1 MNLDGRVGLVTG
13 AASGIGR
20 AVAEALATEGAALLL
35 VDVDPRGARETLDR
49 IQARGGQARVHRADV
64 RRPEEVRAAVTA
76 AITAFGGLDIL
87 HSNVGIDYYR
97 PLDET
102 PEEDVD
108 LIVQTNLRSMILF
121 ARAAIPEMKRRG
133 GGSIVFTSSV
143 QALIGPPNSSLYAA
157 CKAALLGF
165 ARTLSLEVGPH
176 RIRVNCV
183 LPGTIDT
190 RMLQAALTAMNLE
203 QRGAFLEQIARA
215 NPLGRIGRPEEV
227 ARAVLFLLS
236 DDASYIT
243 GTGLLV
249 DGGYTAWKKF

>member
-1 MNLDGRVGLVTG
+1 MKLVGKVGLVTG
-13 AASGIGR
+13 AGSGIGR
-20 AVAEALATEGAALLL
+20 AVAEALAGEGAAVVLA
-35 VDVDPRGARETLDR
+35 DVDPRGARETLDR
-49 IQARGGQARVHRADV
+49 IQARGGQAKVQHTDV
-64 RRPEEVRAAVTA
+64 RRPEEIRAAVSA
-76 AITAFGGLDIL
+76 AVTTFGGLDFL

-108 LIVQTNLRSMILF
+108 LILETNLRSMILS
-121 ARAAIPEMKRRG
+121 ARATIPEMKRRG

-143 QALIGPPNSSLYAA
+143 QALVGLPHSSLYAA

-190 RMLQAALTAMNLE
+190 GMLQAALNAMNLE
-203 QRGAFLEQIARA
+203 QRAAFLENVAGA

-227 ARAVLFLLS
+227 ARAVLYLLS

-243 GTGLLV
+243 GTGLVV

>member
-1 MNLDGRVGLVTG
+1 MKFDGRVGLVTG
-13 AASGIGR
+13 AGSGIGR
-20 AVAEALATEGAALLL
+20 AVAETLATEGAALLL

-64 RRPEEVRAAVTA
+64 RRPEEVQAAVTA

-121 ARAAIPEMKRRG
+121 ARAAIPELKRRG
-133 GGSIVFTSSV
+133 GGSIVLTSSV
-143 QALIGPPNSSLYAA
+143 QALIGLPNSSLYAA

-190 RMLQAALTAMNLE
+190 GMLQAALTAMNLE
-203 QRGAFLEQIARA
+203 QREAFLEQVARA

>member
-1 MNLDGRVGLVTG
+1 MKLDGKVGLVTG
-13 AASGIGR
+13 AGSGIGR
-20 AVAEALATEGAALLL
+20 AVAEALAREGAAVLLA
-35 VDVDPRGARETLDR
+35 DVDPEGSLETLR
-49 IQARGGQARVHRADV
+49 RLRSHGTPAHFQRTDV
-64 RRPEEVRAAVTA
+64 RRPEEIRNAVGAAVE
-76 AITAFGGLDIL
+76 AFGGLDFL

-102 PEEDVD
+102 PDEDVD
-108 LIVQTNLRSMILF
+108 LILETNLRSMILS

-133 GGSIVFTSSV
+133 GGSIVLTSSV
-143 QALIGPPNSSLYAA
+143 QALIGLPQSSLYAA

-165 ARTLSLEVGPH
+165 ARTLSLELGPH

-190 RMLQAALTAMNLE
+190 GMLQAALQAMNLE
-203 QRGAFLEQIARA
+203 QREAFLEKVAQA
-215 NPLGRIGRPEEV
+215 NPLGRIGHPGEV

-236 DDASYIT
+236 DEASYVT
-243 GTGLLV
+243 GTGLVV